1 VARLTL
7 PSKILIPYGDLD
19 RQDKLHKLCL
29 VGRLDSHQ
37 NFSGA
42 NSHAQCEFASAEGGH
57 KSNRLLAERKNFH
70 SRSPRID
77 IIYQLCYSNMDMEKE
92 KELKHELERMEW
104 EFSMLYEVSNAM
116 RTTLRLDQVFYIILT
131 ALTAHEGLGFNR
143 AMLFLVNEKE
153 NVLEGVM
160 GIGPH
165 SGEEAGKIWHSIS
178 QREMTLDD
186 FVSAYDSFSKDAES
200 KLNSIVKGMKIPLRE
215 DMGVLALTILEGM
228 PFEITTDEAKKNIDP
243 EIFRMLNTNF
253 FVTVPLRAKDKV
265 LGAILVDNV
274 FNKKPITKSD
284 VRMLTMFANH
294 AGLAVENSKLYEE
307 TVYLSNTD
315 WLTKLWN
322 YGRFQQ
328 MLSFEIEKA
337 KIHSTS
343 TSLVM
348 IDVDNFKNFN
358 DNHGHLSGDEALKN
372 IAVILQGKSRKC
384 DIVARYGGEEFVII
398 MPDTS
403 KDNARLFAERLR
415 NETERFYAE
424 DAAITPNKRL
434 TISAGIA
441 TYPEDAA
448 TKNDLISMAD
458 AALYKAKH
466 SGKNRVYISTKAMT
480 G

>member
-1 VARLTL
+1 
-7 PSKILIPYGDLD
+7 
-19 RQDKLHKLCL
+19 
-29 VGRLDSHQ
+29 
-37 NFSGA
+37 
-42 NSHAQCEFASAEGGH
+42 
-57 KSNRLLAERKNFH
+57 
-70 SRSPRID
+70 
-77 IIYQLCYSNMDMEKE
+77 MEKE
-92 KELKHELERMEW
+92 KTLKQELERMEW

-116 RTTLRLDQVFYIILT
+116 RATLKLDQVFYIILT

-153 NVLEGVM
+153 NALEGVM

-165 SGEEAGKIWHSIS
+165 SAEEAGKIWHSLS

-186 FVSAYDSFSKDAES
+186 FVSAYDSFSKDSES
-200 KLNSIVKGMKIPLRE
+200 RLNTIVKGMKVPLRE

-228 PFEITTDEAKKNIDP
+228 AFEITTDEAKKNVDP
-243 EIFRMLNTNF
+243 EILRILNTNF

-294 AGLAVENSKLYEE
+294 AGLAIENSRLYEE

-322 YGRFQQ
+322 YGKFQSL
-328 MLSFEIEKA
+328 LSFEIEKA
-337 KIHSTS
+337 KVRSLS

-348 IDVDNFKNFN
+348 LDVDNFKNYN
-358 DNHGHLSGDEALKN
+358 DTHGHMKGDEALKN
-372 IAVILQGKSRKC
+372 IAAILKNKSRKC
-384 DIVARYGGEEFVII
+384 DLVARYGGEEFTII

-403 KDNARLFAERLR
+403 KDNAKLFAERLR
-415 NETERFYAE
+415 SDVEKFYAE
-424 DAAITPNKRL
+424 DSAMPPEKRL

-441 TYPEDAA
+441 TFPEDALV
-448 TKNDLISMAD
+448 KDDLISMAD
-458 AALYKAKH
+458 AALYQAKH
-466 SGKNRVYISTKAMT
+466 SGKNRIYLSTKAMT